1 MKLLRTCLLGLL
13 ICFSSAA
20 SAEPKA
26 LIVFAAVSLTD
37 ALNEIGD
44 AFTQQTHLPVK
55 FSFAASSA
63 LARQIE
69 AGAPAHVFFSADTE
83 WMDYLQSRDLIER
96 DTRKEVV
103 GNALV
108 LIAPASSHLEMRIEP
123 NMPIVQALQGGRLA
137 TGDPDSV
144 PLGKYAQAALTRLGV
159 WNEVS
164 ARLVRADNARSA
176 LAFVA
181 RAEAPLGIVY
191 QTDARIE
198 RNVRIVATFP
208 TASYPPIIYP
218 AAAVKGAGADAQS
231 FVVFLQGR
239 AAQMVFRKYGFP
251 PASNR

>member
-1 MKLLRTCLLGLL
+1 MKLLRIFVLGLL
-13 ICFSSAA
+13 TCCSSAA
-20 SAEPKA
+20 SGESKE
-26 LIVFAAVSLTD
+26 IVIFAAVSLTD

-44 AFTQQTHLPVK
+44 AFTQQTHVPVK

-69 AGAPAHVFFSADTE
+69 AGAPAQVFFSADTE

-96 DTRKEVV
+96 ATRKEIV
-103 GNALV
+103 GNSLV
-108 LIAPASSHLEMRIEP
+108 LIAPVNSHLEMRIEP

-159 WNEVS
+159 WNEIS
-164 ARLVRADNARSA
+164 SRLVRAENARGA

-191 QTDARIE
+191 QTDARVE
-198 RNVRIVATFP
+198 KNVRIVATFP

-218 AAAVKGAGADAQS
+218 AAAVKGAGLDAQS

-239 AAQMVFRKYGFP
+239 VAQTVFQKYGFLP
-251 PASNR
+251 VPGH